1 MKNRKA
7 SRLKRFEAF
16 RFTAFPYPR
25 GKGKAILLKPSE
37 FFTKKIFAPPTL
49 AFFPFLNRL
58 RISADFFM
66 CSQRLNVRRTLGVFS
81 GKSVFINF
89 QILPKRLI
97 LFVLVSHRKLFAS
110 LRAAAR
116 QDFSS
121 AFRGHSCAE
130 TKFSVAF
137 NSTGLICPF
146 HGILLFYREIFP
158 KDFCLSAD
166 GFSKN

>member
-1 MKNRKA
+1 MFRNVLKNRKA

-66 CSQRLNVRRTLGVFS
+66 CSQRLNVHRTLGVFS

-89 QILPKRLI
+89 QICRSNQYFLC
-97 LFVLVSHRKLFAS
+97 
-110 LRAAAR
+110 
-116 QDFSS
+116 SS
-121 AFRGHSCAE
+121 ATESFLRPFARRRDKIFRPP
-130 TKFSVAF
+130 FVA
-137 NSTGLICPF
+137 
-146 HGILLFYREIFP
+146 ILARKPNFLLR
-158 KDFCLSAD
+158 LTRL
-166 GFSKN
+166 G